1 MTMYARSPP
10 PKRPSRRKSRSPRA
24 SPSAP
29 VLTRT
34 MMNGRATPRTAASI
48 WTTMKP
54 GCARRQS
61 APGSSCGR
69 VSVSGLDVIV
79 HLRQRRDLVP
89 DGIRPLGGELG
100 DLHPA
105 RRGEELHRREAVPA
119 LDRATLGV
127 DVLDTGHRDDLA
139 GPDDDPVE
147 HVGLVLTDLETPLA
161 ILDFRLDEGPCN
173 LERTEHG
180 RHEDRPHAVELQP
193 AIQ

>member
-69 VSVSGLDVIV
+69 VSVAGLEVIV
-79 HLRQRRDLVP
+79 HLRQRRDLAP
-89 DGIRPLGGELG
+89 DGIRPLGGALRDLDHARLG
-100 DLHPA
+100 
-105 RRGEELHRREAVPA
+105 EVLHRRSAVPA
-119 LDRATLGV
+119 LDGPTFAV
-127 DVLDTGHRDDLA
+127 HVL
-139 GPDDDPVE
+139 
-147 HVGLVLTDLETPLA
+147 
-161 ILDFRLDEGPCN
+161 
-173 LERTEHG
+173 
-180 RHEDRPHAVELQP
+180 Q
-193 AIQ
+193 